1 MNSSKRQELDMNN
14 KKQGD
19 SSDWNPIYS
28 YSRAQALKDG
38 VLVNAGEL
46 AKEAGFTFPIA
57 LTAAVHAAYVK
68 VPDEVYGQDE
78 SGRLWDILSM
88 LRFAIK
94 KQTANGPICRFQ
106 LYAANNDD
114 YPAELITLKAHCGPG
129 DNLEPVLT
137 IMLPNED

>member
-1 MNSSKRQELDMNN
+1 MNN
-14 KKQGD
+14 KKQGG

-28 YSRAQALKDG
+28 YSRKQALEDG
-38 VLVNAGEL
+38 LLIDAGEF
-46 AKEAGFTFPIA
+46 AKEAGFTFPVV
-57 LTAAVHAAYVK
+57 LTAAVHATHVK

-78 SGRLWDILSM
+78 TGRLWDILSI

-94 KQTANGPICRFQ
+94 KQSSNGPICKFQ

-114 YPAELITLKAHCGPG
+114 YPAEVITLKAHCGPG

-137 IMLPNED
+137 IMLPHED